1 MRKTTDVKGIVAAF
15 AVFLVGL
22 SPKAEA
28 QQQNWFLT
36 LEGLGSAIGISV
48 RDADA
53 DETRRAGTTGVIV
66 QSVRDGTPA
75 ARAGL
80 REGDMVVEFD
90 GERAR
95 SARQFTRVVRETAP
109 GRPVKATV
117 VRDGS
122 RRTLDITPEARGPA
136 ELPSPPNVTAI
147 GPGLRVLPRDFGFN
161 FDFDQLPDTRL
172 MPQRRLG
179 VTVTP
184 LTDQLAAHF
193 GVKQG
198 VLVSEVAVDTP
209 AAAAGIKAGDVITGV
224 NGHEVSTPD
233 DVVREMSGAGAGS
246 SVDVRVMRD
255 RQEMTLTAKLPEQRR
270 PVSGGGRPI

>member
-66 QSVRDGTPA
+66 QSVREGTPA

-95 SARQFTRVVRETAP
+95 SARQFTRIVRETAP

-117 VRDGS
+117 VREGS
-122 RRTLDITPEARGPA
+122 RRTFDITPEARGPA

-147 GPGLRVLPRDFGFN
+147 GPGLRVLPRDFA
-161 FDFDQLPDTRL
+161 FDFDQLPGTRL

-184 LTDQLAAHF
+184 LTGQLAAHF
-193 GVKQG
+193 GVKHG
-198 VLVSEVAVDTP
+198 VLVSEVGVDTP
-209 AAAAGIKAGDVITGV
+209 AAAAGIKAGDVITSV
-224 NGHEVSTPD
+224 NGHDVSAPD
-233 DVVREMSGAGAGS
+233 DVVREIRAAGAGA
-246 SVDVRVMRD
+246 SVDVRVMPR
-255 RQEMTLTAKLPEQRR
+255 LY
-270 PVSGGGRPI
+270 GRG